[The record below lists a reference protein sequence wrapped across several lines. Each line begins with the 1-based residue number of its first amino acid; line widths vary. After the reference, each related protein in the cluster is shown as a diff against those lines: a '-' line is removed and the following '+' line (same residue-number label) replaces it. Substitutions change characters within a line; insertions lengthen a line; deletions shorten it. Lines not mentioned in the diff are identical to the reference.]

1 LYQFVKLYCV
11 RRCTMGHSNKAR
23 YGAQDEIEILEILRI
38 ID

>member
-1 LYQFVKLYCV
+1 
-11 RRCTMGHSNKAR
+11 MGHSNKAR